1 VDICNNS
8 SANQK
13 YFLHS
18 SFNPTAIMF
27 KKVFRIALI
36 VIAVIAVLFFS
47 IAPNYIDRSMNKTIH
62 SLTDADKV
70 SWYDSIP
77 FIADL
82 HCDALLWDRDLL
94 KHHNYGSVDIP
105 RMQQANE
112 AFQVFTIVSKTPRG
126 INYDMNTDKTDQ
138 VALLSFAQLQPVAD
152 WFSIKARALHQC
164 ERLHKFAAKST
175 GEFRVITNQEELK
188 QFIEDRSK
196 NRALTSGMLG
206 LEGAH
211 CLENDINNLDTFYKA
226 GVRYIGLTHFFDNE
240 WGASAHGVSKA
251 GITEKGKALL
261 KKMEEKHIIIDIAHA
276 SPKLIDDIF
285 ANTTG
290 PIILSHGG
298 TKGTCDNVRNLSD
311 AQIAEVGRR
320 NGLIGI
326 GMWEKAVCGT
336 NAEATAKAIKYVADK
351 IGVDKVAMGSDF
363 DGAIE
368 ASYDITGFEA
378 VVKALLNEGFSRA
391 DIEKIMGGN
400 VRDFFLRNLPA
411 K

>member
-1 VDICNNS
+1 
-8 SANQK
+8 
-13 YFLHS
+13 
-18 SFNPTAIMF
+18 MF
-27 KKVFRIALI
+27 KKILFAFLILFVLAAL
-36 VIAVIAVLFFS
+36 VFFS
-47 IAPNYIDRSMNKTIH
+47 FGPGYIDRSMNKTIH
-62 SLTDADKV
+62 TLTQSDKV

-77 FIADL
+77 FIADM

-94 KHHNYGSVDIP
+94 KHHDYGSVDIP

-112 AFQVFTIVSKTPRG
+112 AFQIFTIVSKTPRG

-152 WFSIKARALHQC
+152 WFSIKSRALHQC
-164 ERLHKFAAKST
+164 NRLHQFAEKSK
-175 GEFRVITNQEELK
+175 GSFRVISNQEELK
-188 QFIEDRSK
+188 KFIADRAVNK
-196 NRALTSGMLG
+196 NLTSGMLG

-211 CLENDINNLDTFYKA
+211 CLENDINNLDAFYNV

-240 WGASAHGVSKA
+240 WGASAHGVTKA
-251 GITEKGKALL
+251 GITEKGKQLL

-290 PIILSHGG
+290 PLILSHGG

-311 AQIAEVGRR
+311 AQIAEVGKR

-378 VVKALLNEGFSRA
+378 VVKALLNEGFNRT